1 MEVSD
6 LEGVQSVVA
15 DVETQQA
22 TIVFEPPATEDEI
35 KDLLAGINY
44 PVAG

>member
-6 LEGVQSVVA
+6 LDGVQSVVA
-15 DVETQQA
+15 DVGTQQA
-22 TIVFEPPATEDEI
+22 TIVFEPPATEEAI
-35 KDLLAGINY
+35 KDLLVEINY